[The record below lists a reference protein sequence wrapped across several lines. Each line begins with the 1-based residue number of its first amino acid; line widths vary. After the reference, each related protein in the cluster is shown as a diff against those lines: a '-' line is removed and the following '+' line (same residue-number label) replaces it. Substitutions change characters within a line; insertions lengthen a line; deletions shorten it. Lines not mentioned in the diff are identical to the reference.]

1 MASFLGK
8 PSQRYYGILTFS
20 ASFLFLL
27 RRIVFLSP
35 LSLLNMQPIKHRPPA
50 TNTPGLFRHII
61 DAAIDHIVILLCAGF
76 FGTFCGAILQ
86 KLLMMQQFRLLF
98 SKKLF
103 DFFHNRTVKSVNRLR
118 HQNSA
123 VVENNVRFLLFCLFT
138 DKLYKSLLLHILVL
152 ITRLPKSFGIQQKK
166 AGPSAWICTT
176 SYLPNALQSAAKKEE
191 LTAASPP
198 DVLSLIHI

>member
-1 MASFLGK
+1 
-8 PSQRYYGILTFS
+8 
-20 ASFLFLL
+20 
-27 RRIVFLSP
+27 
-35 LSLLNMQPIKHRPPA
+35 
-50 TNTPGLFRHII
+50 
-61 DAAIDHIVILLCAGF
+61 
-76 FGTFCGAILQ
+76 
-86 KLLMMQQFRLLF
+86 MMQQFRLLF

-198 DVLSLIHI
+198 DVKIGTTIFSKKAKKISRIKFPIGLKPLGSPMRLIRTYFNY